1 MPKIK
6 SEEKKGEILI
16 YRSKEGPK
24 IDVRLEDESVWLTQK
39 QMSALFDKDVRTI
52 NQHIKNV
59 YREKELEQNRTIR
72 NFRIT

>member
-6 SEEKKGEILI
+6 SEERKGDIII
-16 YRSKEGPK
+16 YKSREGSK
-24 IDVRLEDESVWLTQK
+24 IDVRLEDETVWLTQK

-52 NQHIKNV
+52 NEHIKNV